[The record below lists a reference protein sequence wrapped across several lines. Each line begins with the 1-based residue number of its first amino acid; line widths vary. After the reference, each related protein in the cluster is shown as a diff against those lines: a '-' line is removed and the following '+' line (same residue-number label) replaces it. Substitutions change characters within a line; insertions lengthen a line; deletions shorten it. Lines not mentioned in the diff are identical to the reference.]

1 MRLKI
6 ATMAAML
13 AGLQWFA
20 GYNASAGTS
29 EDRGPQEI
37 PWPTKSWLVSTPEEQ
52 GMESGS
58 LARLIDNVGSYKQ
71 DSLLIIRHGKI
82 VAEAYYAPYIA
93 DISHDLRSVTKSIV
107 GTLTAIQLKKGN
119 LASVDDP
126 VMDLFSD
133 KPDSACR

>member
-1 MRLKI
+1 M
-6 ATMAAML
+6 
-13 AGLQWFA
+13 
-20 GYNASAGTS
+20 
-29 EDRGPQEI
+29 
-37 PWPTKSWLVSTPEEQ
+37 
-52 GMESGS
+52 
-58 LARLIDNVGSYKQ
+58 
-71 DSLLIIRHGKI
+71 IIRHGKI

-133 KPDSACR
+133 KPIQHADDRKKAITIQHLLDMTSGIEWFERLYYPRRNADEDVPKP